1 MDAANYSAT
10 HLHVNVGLHEDIV
23 KNPAEALKCSFQK
36 TDEMFLF
43 KAKRE
48 VSGYRLIPCYLNNTE
63 NCWTTLYYP
72 ENSSST
78 VSLNHWLIYEIML
91 HVKVF
96 FDQIISFFV
105 RKNKMTVLASSR

>member
-10 HLHVNVGLHEDIV
+10 HLHVNVGLHEEIV

-48 VSGYRLIPCYLNNTE
+48 VSG
-63 NCWTTLYYP
+63 
-72 ENSSST
+72 
-78 VSLNHWLIYEIML
+78 
-91 HVKVF
+91 
-96 FDQIISFFV
+96 
-105 RKNKMTVLASSR
+105 